1 MGPGVGPVG
10 RLARNLAVP
19 AFVAGIALA
28 VAIVAWQG
36 FDVLADALARAGF
49 RLFVLVPY
57 FAPSLVLAAL
67 AWRTLMPPAARPGMG
82 PILVGNWIGFSVNW
96 LLPVAHVGGDVAR
109 AVWLARRR
117 GSGAI
122 MGASA
127 LVDKTILAFVQA
139 LIGLVGVGLLLSVAE
154 GASLA
159 PAAAGFSVVL
169 LGLLYVFYRLQ
180 TGGMFARLAAG
191 GGWLVG
197 GLPASLTGGAAALD
211 EAVREIYA
219 ARRRVVAAVAWRF
232 CSRII
237 ITGEVWLIMF
247 FMGHPI
253 TVADA
258 LLLETLTQT
267 VRAAAFVMPGAFGVQ
282 EAGFIVIGA
291 FVGVPADLALAV
303 SLAKRV
309 RELAIGLP
317 ALLYWQVSEGRLGP
331 RRRR

>member
-1 MGPGVGPVG
+1 MG
-10 RLARNLAVP
+10 RLVRIMALP
-19 AFVAGIALA
+19 AFVVGIALA

-36 FDVLADALARAGF
+36 FDVLADAFARAGF

-67 AWRTLMPPAARPGMG
+67 AWRTLMPPAARPGMR
-82 PILVGNWIGFSVNW
+82 PILVANWIGFSVNW

-117 GSGAI
+117 GSGAA

-139 LIGLVGVGLLLSVAE
+139 LIGLVGVGLLLSVVE
-154 GASLA
+154 GANLA

-180 TGGMFARLAAG
+180 TGGMFAKLAAG
-191 GGWLVG
+191 GGWLAG
-197 GLPASLTGGAAALD
+197 GLPASLTGGAASLD
-211 EAVREIYA
+211 TAVREIYA
-219 ARRRVVAAVAWRF
+219 ARRRIVAAVVWRF
-232 CSRII
+232 SSRII
-237 ITGEVWLIMF
+237 VAGEVWLILL

-253 TVADA
+253 SVVEA
-258 LLLETLTQT
+258 LVLETLTQT
-267 VRAAAFVMPGAFGVQ
+267 VRAAAFMMPGAFGVQ
-282 EAGFIVIGA
+282 EAGFMAIGA
-291 FVGVPADLALAV
+291 LVGVPPELALAV

-309 RELAIGLP
+309 RELAVGVP
-317 ALLYWQVSEGRLGP
+317 ALVFWQLSEGRLGVRH
-331 RRRR
+331 RRAGR

>member
-1 MGPGVGPVG
+1 MG
-10 RLARNLAVP
+10 RLAGTLALP
-19 AFVAGIALA
+19 AFLLGVALA

-36 FDVLADALARAGF
+36 VDVIGDAFARAGF

-57 FAPSLVLAAL
+57 FAASLVLAAF
-67 AWRTLMPPAARPGMG
+67 AWRTLMPPAARPGMVPTLLG
-82 PILVGNWIGFSVNW
+82 TWIGLSVNW
-96 LLPVAHVGGDVAR
+96 LLPVAHVGGEVAR
-109 AVWLARRR
+109 ALWLARRW
-117 GSGAI
+117 GAGAAI
-122 MGASA
+122 GASV

-139 LIGLVGVGLLLSVAE
+139 LIGLLGVGLLLSVVE
-154 GASLA
+154 GGGLA

-169 LGLLYVFYRLQ
+169 LGLLYVFYRVQ
-180 TGGMFARLAAG
+180 TGGMFAKLAAR

-197 GLPASLTGGAAALD
+197 RLPTSLTGGAAALD
-211 EAVREIYA
+211 AAVREIYA
-219 ARRRVVAAVAWRF
+219 ARRRVLAAVGLRS

-237 ITGEVWLIMF
+237 VVGEIWLIML

-253 TVADA
+253 TVGEA
-258 LLLETLTQT
+258 LVLETLTQT
-267 VRAAAFVMPGAFGVQ
+267 IRAAVFVIPGAFGVQ

-317 ALLYWQVSEGRLGP
+317 ALVYWQVSEGRFGL
-331 RRRR
+331 RRSR